1 MSVRGNV
8 LYSQCVKAVREI
20 TVGNRKLSDQTLKVS
35 GQFRIMIGH
44 DE

>member
-1 MSVRGNV
+1 MLVPGNV
-8 LYSQCVKAVREI
+8 LYSQCVKAVLEM
-20 TVGNRKLSDQTLKVS
+20 TVGHRKLSDQTLKMS